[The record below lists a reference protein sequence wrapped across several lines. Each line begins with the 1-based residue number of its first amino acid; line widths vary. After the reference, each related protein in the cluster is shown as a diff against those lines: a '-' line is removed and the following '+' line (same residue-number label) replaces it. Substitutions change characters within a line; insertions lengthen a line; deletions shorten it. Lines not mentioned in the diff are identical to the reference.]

1 MRAIAALAA
10 KDPRVVV
17 GLISGT
23 SADGIDAALVEIRGG
38 GLEAR
43 LRLLAGLT
51 HPLPAADREELFRLF
66 EPATGTVD
74 RLCRLNFRLGELFAQ
89 AALAVIA
96 AAGLRPEQVDL
107 VGSHGQTV
115 WHIPAPDGAT
125 LQIGEPA
132 VIAERTGLPVVA
144 DFRVAD
150 VAAGGHGAPL
160 VPYFDLVVFRHPT
173 RTRAVQN
180 IGGIGNVTYLP
191 AGVDPTAAGPRG
203 VLAFDTGP
211 GNMVIDEAVRVLTGG
226 ARTFDRDG
234 AMAAAGRVDEAWLA
248 ALLDDPYLRQPPP
261 KSTGREVYGRPF
273 AARLLAEARRR
284 GLGPADVVA
293 TVSALTADSIV
304 RAYRD
309 FLIPRAG
316 LDEVVLCGG
325 GAYNAFLR
333 RRIAAGLGVPVRTC
347 DEFGVDA
354 KLKEA
359 MAFALLAAEAVAGR
373 PTNVPAATGAAG
385 PRVLGKFV
393 PGQPAGRP
401 GPAGRESRRSPGAGL
416 G

>member
-1 MRAIAALAA
+1 MRGIADLAG
-10 KDPRVVV
+10 KDPRVVI
-17 GLISGT
+17 GLVSGT
-23 SADGIDAALVEIRGG
+23 SADGIDAALVEIHGS

-51 HPLPAADREELFRLF
+51 HPLPAPDRI
-66 EPATGTVD
+66 
-74 RLCRLNFRLGELFAQ
+74 CRFTFRLGHLFAE

-96 AAGLRPEQVDL
+96 AGGLRPDQVDL
-107 VGSHGQTV
+107 IGSHGQTI
-115 WHIPAPDGAT
+115 WHIPAPGGAT

-160 VPYFDLVVFRHPT
+160 VPYFDLVVFRHPMLA
-173 RTRAVQN
+173 RAVQN

-191 AGVDPTAAGPRG
+191 PGADPAEGGPRG
-203 VLAFDTGP
+203 LLAFDTGP
-211 GNMVIDEAVRVLTGG
+211 GNVLIDEVVRAVTGG
-226 ARTFDRDG
+226 AQAFDRDG

-248 ALLDDPYLRQPPP
+248 VLLDDPYLRLPPP
-261 KSTGREVYGRPF
+261 KSTGREVYGRPA
-273 AARLLAEARRR
+273 AARLLEEGRRR

-293 TVSALTADSIV
+293 TVSALTADAIV

-325 GAYNAFLR
+325 GAYNLFLR
-333 RRIAAGLGVPVRTC
+333 RRIAAGLSVPVRTC

-359 MAFALLAAEAVAGR
+359 MAFALLASDAVAGR

-393 PGQPAGRP
+393 PAPGRGCAAVPGGRGRSGP
-401 GPAGRESRRSPGAGL
+401 GPQWC
-416 G
+416 

>member
-1 MRAIAALAA
+1 MHEIAELAR

-51 HPLPAADREELFRLF
+51 HPLPQADREELFRLF

-74 RLCRLNFRLGELFAQ
+74 RLCRFNFRLGELFAE

-96 AAGLRPEQVDL
+96 RGGLRPDQVDL
-107 VGSHGQTV
+107 IGSHGQTV
-115 WHIPAPDGAT
+115 WHVPAPAGAT

-144 DFRVAD
+144 DFRAAD

-173 RTRAVQN
+173 RARAVQN
-180 IGGIGNVTYLP
+180 IGGIANVTYLP
-191 AGVDPTAAGPRG
+191 AGTEAAATGLRAA
-203 VLAFDTGP
+203 VAFDTGP
-211 GNMVIDEAVRVLTGG
+211 GNMLIDETVRALTGG
-226 ARTFDRDG
+226 AQAFDRDG

-248 ALLDDPYLRQPPP
+248 VLLDDPYLRLPPP
-261 KSTGREVYGRPF
+261 KSTGREVYGRPH
-273 AARLLAEARRR
+273 AARLLADARRR
-284 GLGPADVVA
+284 GLAPADIVA

-304 RAYRD
+304 RACRD
-309 FLIPRAG
+309 FLVPRAG

-333 RRIAAGLGVPVRTC
+333 RRIAAGLRVPVRTC

-359 MAFALLAAEAVAGR
+359 MAFALLASEAVAGR

-385 PRVLGKFV
+385 PRMLGKWV
-393 PGQPAGRP
+393 PKPAAGRMV
-401 GPAGRESRRSPGAGL
+401 
-416 G
+416 

>member
-1 MRAIAALAA
+1 MKAVADLVGR
-10 KDPRVVV
+10 DPKRVV

-38 GLEAR
+38 GLDAR

-51 HPLPAADREELFRLF
+51 LPLPEAERDELFAMF
-66 EPATGTVD
+66 DPATGTVD
-74 RLCRLNFRLGELFAQ
+74 RLCRFSFRLGERFAE

-96 AAGLRPEQVDL
+96 QAGLTPSDVDL
-107 VGSHGQTV
+107 IGSHGQTV
-115 WHIPAPDGAT
+115 WHIPAPGGAT

-160 VPYFDLVVFRHPT
+160 VPYFDLVAFRHA
-173 RTRAVQN
+173 RLARASQN

-191 AGVDPTAAGPRG
+191 PGCGPDD

-211 GNMVIDEAVRVLTGG
+211 GNMIIDAVVQALTDG
-226 ARTFDRDG
+226 RERFDQDG

-248 ALLDDPYLRQPPP
+248 DLLADPYLRQPPP
-261 KSTGREVYGRPF
+261 KTTGREVYGRPF
-273 AARLLAEARRR
+273 AARLLAEGRRR
-284 GLGPADVVA
+284 RLPAADIVA
-293 TVSALTADSIV
+293 TVSALTAESIV

-309 FLIPRAG
+309 FLMPLAG
-316 LDEVVLCGG
+316 LDEVIVAGG
-325 GAYNAFLR
+325 GAANGFLR
-333 RRIAAGLGVPVRTC
+333 RRIAAGLGVPVRTA
-347 DEFGVDA
+347 DEFGVDS

-359 MAFALLAAEAVAGR
+359 MAFALLAADAVAGR
-373 PTNVPAATGAAG
+373 PTNVPRATGAAG

-393 PGQPAGRP
+393 PAPPATARTP
-401 GPAGRESRRSPGAGL
+401 RGARMV
-416 G
+416 